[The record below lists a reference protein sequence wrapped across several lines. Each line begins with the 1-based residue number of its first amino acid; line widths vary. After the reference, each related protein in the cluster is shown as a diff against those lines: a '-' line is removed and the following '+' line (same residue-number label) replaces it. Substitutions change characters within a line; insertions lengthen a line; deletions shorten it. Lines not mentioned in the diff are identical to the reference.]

1 MNKLEKLILGTVQF
15 GLNYGISNT
24 NGKPSKTEVFEIL
37 ESAKNAGITTLDTAK
52 AYGNAIDIIGDFHQS
67 TNFKFN
73 IITKYK
79 SENELNIWDSLK
91 DDLDKLHIS
100 KYDCV
105 MLHNSKDLT
114 NEDTIITLKKLKSN
128 NIASKIGVSIYSNN
142 DIDEQYFDLLD
153 TIQLPYNLLDNDN
166 LRKNYIKQ
174 LNQSN
179 IDVHTRSAFLQG
191 LFFIKN
197 NENMSEK
204 MKPLFKYL
212 DKINAI
218 IYSHHLT
225 IETLAL
231 NYCLQNE
238 FIQKVVFGV
247 NSLDELNRN
256 LELIS
261 IPVKA
266 SIFEEIN
273 SIFVNEIELLNPS
286 NWQ

>member
-1 MNKLEKLILGTVQF
+1 M
-15 GLNYGISNT
+15 
-24 NGKPSKTEVFEIL
+24 
-37 ESAKNAGITTLDTAK
+37 A
-52 AYGNAIDIIGDFHQS
+52 
-67 TNFKFN
+67 
-73 IITKYK
+73 
-79 SENELNIWDSLK
+79 
-91 DDLDKLHIS
+91 
-100 KYDCV
+100 
-105 MLHNSKDLT
+105 

-191 LFFIKN
+191 LFFLKN